1 MLQMLSSI
9 EDGRVVL
16 HVGGELDGEG
26 AAAVAR
32 LIGQSMGDFSL
43 DFTDVNRIEQSG
55 FAVLAQAI
63 RRCPYKLVV
72 RGLKEGPGLR
82 QEPISYK

>member
-1 MLQMLSSI
+1 MLQMLPSI

-16 HVGGELDGEG
+16 HIGGELDGEG

-32 LIGQSMGDFSL
+32 LISQSMGDFSI
-43 DFTDVNRIEQSG
+43 DFTDVKRIEQSG

-72 RGLKEGPGLR
+72 RGLQGDATLPH
-82 QEPISYK
+82 PATS